1 MSDNQ
6 ETQEEENKKFPRH
19 IPDLHALSLLAGESP
34 LHHAVVLPQHPAPVY
49 QLGVGGPEGRQGVA
63 AQRVP
68 LGWLRRP
75 LGVEDVED
83 HVALGHVKVPGDDG
97 AGLRDLDQHLQEDAG
112 GWDKSPQGL
121 RDKNGGCNVLFFQQG
136 APLTKV
142 S

>member
-1 MSDNQ
+1 M
-6 ETQEEENKKFPRH
+6 KLPRP
-19 IPDLHALSLLAGESP
+19 IPDLHALSLLAGERS
-34 LHHAVVLPQHPAPVY
+34 LHHAVVLPQHPVLVD

-75 LGVEDVED
+75 LGVVDVKD

-112 GWDKSPQGL
+112 GWEKSLQGL
-121 RDKNGGCNVLFFQQG
+121 KYQGGCKVLFIQLG
-136 APLTKV
+136 AP
-142 S
+142 